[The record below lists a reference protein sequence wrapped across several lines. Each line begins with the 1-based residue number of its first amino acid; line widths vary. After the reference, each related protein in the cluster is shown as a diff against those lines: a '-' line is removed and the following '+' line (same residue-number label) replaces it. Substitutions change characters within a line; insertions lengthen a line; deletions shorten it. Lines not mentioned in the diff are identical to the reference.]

1 MKINRMNPYDGNS
14 KTKAFFDLETEE
26 GIIFKGF
33 TLVEGTNGLFVSV
46 PSEKGKDDKYYDKV
60 LMSKELRT
68 KLNDLALEKYNELSA
83 QTA

>member
-1 MKINRMNPYDGNS
+1 MKINRMNPYDGNT

-26 GIIFKGF
+26 GIIIKGF

-60 LMSKELRT
+60 LISKELRT